1 MVKPTYAVRA
11 VRSGR
16 WWAIDVRELRNVHT
30 QARRL
35 DQVESMA
42 REAIAVSLQAPD
54 DSFDVALQV
63 EMPSLGALQPAI
75 EQALRAREAADQAQ
89 ARAAA
94 AVRQAVAE
102 IRGGGYT
109 SRDAGML
116 LGYSNQRISQ
126 IERQIADEAPPTP
139 DQATKQTGE

>member
-1 MVKPTYAVRA
+1 MVKPTYAIRA

-54 DSFDVALQV
+54 DSFDVAVQV
-63 EMPSLGALQPAI
+63 DMPSLGALQPTV
-75 EQALRAREAADQAQ
+75 EQARRAREAADHAQ
-89 ARAAA
+89 AKAAA
-94 AVRQAVAE
+94 AVRQAVLE
-102 IRGGGYT
+102 IRAAGYT

-126 IERQIADEAPPTP
+126 IEQEIARDAPQPP
-139 DQATKQTGE
+139 DPDDPADH

>member
-11 VRSGR
+11 VRTGR

-42 REAIAVSLQAPD
+42 REAIALALRAPD
-54 DSFDVALQV
+54 DSFDVAVQV
-63 EMPSLGALQPAI
+63 DMPSLGALQPAI

-89 ARAAA
+89 AKAAA
-94 AVRQAVAE
+94 VVRQAVGE
-102 IRGGGYT
+102 IRRAGYT

-126 IERQIADEAPPTP
+126 IERETAEDSAPAP
-139 DQATKQTGE
+139 DSTARPAGE

>member
-1 MVKPTYAVRA
+1 MVKPTYGVRA

-42 REAIAVSLQAPD
+42 REAIAVGLQAPD
-54 DSFDVALQV
+54 NSFDVAVQV
-63 EMPSLGALQPAI
+63 DLPSLGALQPTI
-75 EQALRAREAADQAQ
+75 EQARRAREAADQAH
-89 ARAAA
+89 AKAAA
-94 AVRQAVAE
+94 AVRQAVVE
-102 IRGGGYT
+102 IRAAGYT
-109 SRDAGML
+109 SRDAGVL

-126 IERQIADEAPPTP
+126 IEHQITDAARQTP
-139 DQATKQTGE
+139 D